1 MIPHKRSSLRE
12 KAVLIARTLCN
23 ERVPIDVTYGVRTVI
38 EASIVIALE
47 SFAREAV
54 KSEAVL
60 CKWHSG
66 YRRFCSTCVRECE
79 EKARKE
85 ALEEAAKVAE
95 SKDIHGFDE
104 TESTKEAIAEKIR
117 SLIAGKTGES
127 QDARG
132 QK

>member
-1 MIPHKRSSLRE
+1 MIPPERSSLRE
-12 KAVLIARTLCN
+12 KCIDLAGHIFTMAIQWN
-23 ERVPIDVTYGVRTVI
+23 EGAKPWDEIWLWDR
-38 EASIVIALE
+38 LE

-95 SKDIHGFDE
+95 SNDIQGYDE
-104 TESTKEAIAEKIR
+104 TERTKEAIAEKIR